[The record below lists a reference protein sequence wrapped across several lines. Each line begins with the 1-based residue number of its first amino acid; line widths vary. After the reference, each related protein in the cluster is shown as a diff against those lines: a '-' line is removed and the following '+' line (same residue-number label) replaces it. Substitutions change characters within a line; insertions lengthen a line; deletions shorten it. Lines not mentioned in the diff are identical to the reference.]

1 VRTDVAVVGSG
12 PAGATAARLLQ
23 EWGHRVV
30 LLTRP
35 AGPRPP
41 LAESLPPSTRK
52 LLAAVGVLPA
62 VEAAAFV
69 VSTGNTSWWGSGAAR
84 VESFGGAPGAT
95 GWQVVRADLEAVLR
109 RAAAASGVR
118 VREEARVRTAAVDV
132 SDAEEVRLVIDE
144 AGGPAEALHAGYV
157 IDASGRAGVV
167 ARRGWR
173 TRDDAV
179 TVAVSAV
186 WRREGGFAVPD
197 DTHTIVESHRDGWVW
212 SVPVAPG
219 VRHVTAMADA
229 RAWPTA
235 AGRRLGTVYAGEL
248 AKAPRL
254 SEILADATQAGPP
267 WAADAST
274 YAARTF
280 AAGRVLL
287 AGDAASFIDPLSS
300 YGVKKALASGWLA
313 AVAVNTALRHPDRA
327 ATALAFHDQRE
338 RRMHARYA
346 GEAAGFAA
354 QAAAVW
360 PDSAFWRSRSQPPAG
375 PIGRGDEDDL
385 ASDAD
390 VRAAFETLKSRSRLH
405 LSPAPA
411 VRALPRP
418 AVVGAEIDERPALV
432 RGDGEAVHFACGVSA
447 AYLADI
453 ARGADEVPE
462 LWRAYNDGAAAR
474 GLPPVALPDF
484 LRGLSTLLAAGYLR
498 DA

>member
-35 AGPRPP
+35 AGPRAP

-52 LLAAVGVLPA
+52 LLAAVGLLPA
-62 VEAAAFV
+62 VEAAGFV
-69 VSTGNTSWWGSGAAR
+69 ASTGNTSWWGSGTVR
-84 VESFGGAPGAT
+84 VEPFGGGSGAS
-95 GWQVVRADLEAVLR
+95 GWQVMRADLEAVLR

-118 VREEARVRTAAVDV
+118 VREEARVRSVAVDV
-132 SDAEEVRLVIDE
+132 SGAEEVRLEIDE
-144 AGGPAEALHAGYV
+144 AGGRVEVLHPLYV

-173 TRDDAV
+173 TRDDAI
-179 TVAVSAV
+179 TLAVSAV
-186 WRREGGFAVPD
+186 WRRDGAFAVPD

-219 VRHVTAMADA
+219 VRHVTAMVDA
-229 RAWPTA
+229 RAWPA
-235 AGRRLGTVYAGEL
+235 AADRRLAGVYAGEV
-248 AKAPRL
+248 AKAPGV
-254 SEILADATQAGPP
+254 SEILAGATQAGPP

-280 AAGRVLL
+280 AAGRALL

-313 AVAVNTALRHPDRA
+313 AVAVNTAIRHPDRA
-327 ATALAFHDQRE
+327 TIALAFHDQRE

-354 QAAAVW
+354 QAAAAW
-360 PDSAFWRSRSQPPAG
+360 PDSAFWSARAHAPSVPLG
-375 PIGRGDEDDL
+375 GGDEDDL
-385 ASDAD
+385 APEAE
-390 VRAAFETLKSRSRLH
+390 VRAAFEKLKERSRLH
-405 LSPAPA
+405 SSVAPA
-411 VRALPRP
+411 VRIEPRP
-418 AVVGAEIDERPALV
+418 VVVGAEIDVRPALV
-432 RGDGEAVHFACGVSA
+432 RADGEAVHFACGVSA
-447 AYLADI
+447 AFLAEI
-453 ARGADEVPE
+453 APGAAEVPD
-462 LWRAYNDGAAAR
+462 LWHTYNDGVVLR

-484 LRGLSTLLAAGYLR
+484 LRGLSTLLAAGYLH